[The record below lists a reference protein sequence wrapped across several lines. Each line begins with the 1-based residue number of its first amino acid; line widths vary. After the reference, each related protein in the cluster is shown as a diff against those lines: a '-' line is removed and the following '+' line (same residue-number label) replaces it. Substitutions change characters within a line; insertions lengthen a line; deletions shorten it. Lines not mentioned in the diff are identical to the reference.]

1 MGECSNE
8 RPEAPDLLR
17 GPPAGGQQRTC
28 CPSPGGRQKMRRLCL
43 REHTRALDESGQHLR
58 RAPARPEHRVDGHCD
73 LLHDEPPVRDQP
85 LPARARGR
93 GRLQLCQL
101 RHRARRLYDDQPL
114 RGKHGTAQDHG
125 RRQGPFLLRVHG
137 DPAQGR
143 RQWRG
148 PARAPV
154 QKPHPQAPARRL
166 RHGRV
171 RRRHPQGGGREQPR
185 VRAHPRARRLPQ
197 EGPAAHH
204 GLRIPRA
211 DARDLCRAE
220 VPADRQTGRDARGST
235 QPRAGGA
242 GIPRAHRAR
251 RLRGGRQ

>member
-93 GRLQLCQL
+93 GRLQLCRL

-143 RQWRG
+143 RQRRG

-154 QKPHPQAPARRL
+154 QNHILKPLHDAFGTDVSDAAIRRAVAEHNRVCAL
-166 RHGRV
+166 IRALGDFRKEVGRAS
-171 RRRHPQGGGREQPR
+171 R
-185 VRAHPRARRLPQ
+185 V
-197 EGPAAHH
+197 
-204 GLRIPRA
+204 
-211 DARDLCRAE
+211 
-220 VPADRQTGRDARGST
+220 TNST
-235 QPRAGGA
+235 C
-242 GIPRAHRAR
+242 
-251 RLRGGRQ
+251 